1 MRNTIISSI
10 RQGIRNAIES
20 VVSALAPIFYWPGT
34 HTLEATTG
42 TDPTFTRATAA
53 TFEDFEGVIRTVES
67 SEPRFQGARRV
78 ENLMTINSEDI
89 TVAGYTKGNG
99 AVASNATTMVYDGTP
114 NGYIFESMT
123 VPAKPLGSGSYR
135 VSADMALVSGS
146 PTSAAEIDLRIEGS
160 AALTQSKSQV
170 GTSLTSTV
178 QRITAIT
185 ANSTGTSIQFA
196 AYSQVAATLTLTNIM
211 VEWIPSSQ
219 TNQNPS
225 EYVSTGVAT
234 GPELASNVAADW
246 IPNGGGS
253 AVQDGE
259 WIVITGAGAHTTG
272 VSLPIPTVN
281 GGTYLWSMEVELLTA
296 TAFDRS
302 ISVITAGGGDAF
314 TPSSYSLISSSQTV
328 TYSGVCT
335 DATSPSYIIA
345 HPRGVGLTAR
355 IRNVSVKQ
363 AEHGANVD
371 GVQYF
376 NTLNANTVTANVVTE
391 AVGSPLTRANTQ
403 FGDLG
408 GISGVA
414 PANYVSTPNVVTTW
428 PELDLRARIAINAI
442 SGFNFFINKNNM
454 FSFAMRYDRLLR
466 LYVAPI
472 SGTGVNSYSTVALPA
487 SIIGVTTWFRATFDA
502 ATGDVKFFTAD
513 GSLEA
518 PAISDYVQ
526 LGTTINNGLT
536 DIRADTS
543 EFTASVDSIWYPLYG
558 NIYRSQVYNEIDGTT
573 PVVDFTPGSYVSGS
587 TFVSSTSGETWT
599 LEGNASIFQPPV
611 DASGPFGYLAEK
623 ASTNLALQSEDFSNA
638 SWIGSSGTVP
648 STTAIVAPDGTQTGN
663 LAITA
668 VNLPFNRRQ
677 GGLSS
682 AGYAPSFFAKAQE
695 YSFVFINNDNGV
707 GWVCFDLATETI
719 TSGNAGFTGEMT
731 PAGNGWYRCKANFP
745 TGVAGNNAQFMF
757 GVRENSGGNY
767 QPASTANGT
776 SGAYIWG
783 AQVELG
789 TYPTSYIP
797 TTTTAVTRNADVLT
811 VAESG
816 AIDYTIGTLSLEASR
831 AHSVDAGNS
840 SIIGTGGFI
849 MYSVTGITDTTNNNS
864 GVTGVSGVSR
874 LNNPVQSAIVWGGSA
889 KDVYH
894 GVATASG
901 SFAAPL
907 TSGDLIVG
915 GGAGGASG
923 MMSRNLKIFNTEL
936 TAEEVGDL

>member
-587 TFVSSTSGETWT
+587 TLVSSTSGETWT

-611 DASGPFGYLAEK
+611 DESGPFGYLAEK
-623 ASTNLALQSEDFSNA
+623 ASTNLVLYSEDFTAGNWLQSV
-638 SWIGSSGTVP
+638 TVQADQA
-648 STTAIVAPDGTQTGN
+648 TAPDGTLTADKVTGAGSGR
-663 LAITA
+663 LYQAIN
-668 VNLPFNRRQ
+668 VL
-677 GGLSS
+677 
-682 AGYAPSFFAKAQE
+682 
-695 YSFVFINNDNGV
+695 
-707 GWVCFDLATETI
+707 
-719 TSGNAGFTGEMT
+719 
-731 PAGNGWYRCKANFP
+731 
-745 TGVAGNNAQFMF
+745 
-757 GVRENSGGNY
+757 
-767 QPASTANGT
+767 ASTDYTFSLWVNSVDMTTFPIQAMNSSGLANILTVDVISSLTVGAFSRVEFSFNTGT
-776 SGAYIWG
+776 ATNVRIYIGSTGSLAGWPSGQQAYLWG
-783 AQVELG
+783 AQLEKS